1 MKSLDKKVILV
12 MIDAQG
18 FETAVLR
25 AGFFEHLA
33 ESGLAAKYRV
43 QCGLPSSSRPMYE
56 TILTG
61 LPVHAHGIYSNQTV
75 RRSRCENLFSLTRA
89 HGRSNA
95 AAAYGWVSEL
105 HTDHA
110 PFDLYADRM
119 CLQGSGDIDHGIF
132 YMEDT
137 YPDSHLYA
145 DAEMLRLMY
154 HPDFMLVHPMN
165 VDDEGHKHTSASREY
180 GHASE
185 VSFDQ
190 LAILF
195 DRWRGDG
202 YDILITGD
210 HGMDTLGMHGG
221 NEAIQREVPLYIV
234 SDRVQPGDFSDHC
247 ISNLNIAPLVCDLLA
262 IPRGKGMLGRLEIQ
276 VREGAAE

>member
-1 MKSLDKKVILV
+1 MNKKVILV

-18 FETAVLR
+18 FDTAVQR

-33 ESGLAAKYRV
+33 EAGLAAKYRV

-61 LPVHAHGIYSNQTV
+61 QPVHAHGIYSNQIV

-95 AAAYGWVSEL
+95 AAAYDWIAEL
-105 HTDHA
+105 YTDRA
-110 PFDLYADRM
+110 PFDLFRDRM

-132 YMEDT
+132 YCEDT

-145 DAEMLRLMY
+145 DAEMLRQMY
-154 HPDFMLVHPMN
+154 QPDFMLVHPMN
-165 VDDEGHKHTSASREY
+165 VDDQGHKFTAASREY

-185 VSFDQ
+185 ISFDQ
-190 LAILF
+190 LAVLF
-195 DRWRGDG
+195 DRWRADA

-234 SDRVQPGDFSDHC
+234 SDRVVPSDFSDHC
-247 ISNLNIAPLVCDLLA
+247 ISNLNIAPLICDLLC
-262 IPRGKGMLGRLEIQ
+262 IPRGKAMIEQLEIAQ
-276 VREGAAE
+276 KEGKQE

>member
-1 MKSLDKKVILV
+1 MNKKVILV

-18 FETAVLR
+18 FDTAVQR

-33 ESGLAAKYRV
+33 EAGLAAKYRV

-61 LPVHAHGIYSNQTV
+61 QPVHAHGIYSNQIV

-95 AAAYGWVSEL
+95 AAAYGWIAEL
-105 HTDHA
+105 YTDHA
-110 PFDLYADRM
+110 PFDLFCDRM

-132 YMEDT
+132 YCEDA

-145 DAEMLRLMY
+145 DAEMLRQMY
-154 HPDFMLVHPMN
+154 QPDFMLVHPMN
-165 VDDEGHKHTSASREY
+165 VDDQGHKFTALSREY

-185 VSFDQ
+185 ISFGQ
-190 LAILF
+190 LAVLF
-195 DRWRGDG
+195 DRWRADG

-234 SDRVQPGDFSDHC
+234 SDRVVPGDFSDHC
-247 ISNLNIAPLVCDLLA
+247 ISNLNIAPLICDLLC
-262 IPRGKGMLGRLEIQ
+262 IPRGKAMIEQLEIAQ
-276 VREGAAE
+276 KEGKQE

>member
-1 MKSLDKKVILV
+1 MNKKVILV

-18 FETAVLR
+18 FDTAVQR

-33 ESGLAAKYRV
+33 EAGLAAKYRV

-61 LPVHAHGIYSNQTV
+61 QPVHAHGIYSNQIV

-95 AAAYGWVSEL
+95 AAAYGWIAEL
-105 HTDHA
+105 YTDHA
-110 PFDLYADRM
+110 PFDLFCDRM

-132 YMEDT
+132 YCEDA

-145 DAEMLRLMY
+145 DAEMLRQMY
-154 HPDFMLVHPMN
+154 QPDFMLVHPMN
-165 VDDEGHKHTSASREY
+165 VDDQGHKFTALSREY

-185 VSFDQ
+185 ISFDQ
-190 LAILF
+190 LAVLF
-195 DRWRGDG
+195 DRWRADG

-234 SDRVQPGDFSDHC
+234 SDRVVPGDFSDHC
-247 ISNLNIAPLVCDLLA
+247 ISNLNIAPLICDLLC
-262 IPRGKGMLGRLEIQ
+262 IPRGKAMIEQLDIAQ
-276 VREGAAE
+276 KEGKQE